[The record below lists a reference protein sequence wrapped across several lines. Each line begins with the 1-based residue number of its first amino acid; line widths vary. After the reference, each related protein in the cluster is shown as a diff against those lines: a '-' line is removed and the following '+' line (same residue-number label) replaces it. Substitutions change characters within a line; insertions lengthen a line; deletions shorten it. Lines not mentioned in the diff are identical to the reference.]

1 MTTLKYDRISR
12 ISVDGKEIQ
21 YGILFGNE
29 KIVFIKVGATG
40 RIRGGQGKYLRMA
53 HRLREKIGATVICA
67 SNGEKTGE
75 RPLRA
80 DKFLIRNVIAYL
92 GFEACEM
99 YFVGTSDGGEHSLKL
114 ALQFPETVA
123 FLGLNASWSNMDEFL
138 ERIQRLPQ
146 AKKTFVY
153 GDKDSDFADI
163 APRLQALV
171 GDNLTLVVLDGVDHE
186 FSGEVDR
193 FVTLIDLLFDHNKS
207 I

>member
-1 MTTLKYDRISR
+1 MTTLNYDKILS
-12 ISVDGKEIQ
+12 ITVDREKIH

-29 KIVFIKVGATG
+29 KIVFIKVGTAG
-40 RIRGGQGKYLRMA
+40 NIRGNQDKYLRMA

-67 SNGEKTGE
+67 SNGELTGD

-80 DKFLIRNVIAYL
+80 DKFLIRNVITDL

-114 ALQFPETVA
+114 ALQFPETAA
-123 FLGLNASWSNMDEFL
+123 FLGLNASWSNMEEFL
-138 ERIQRLPQ
+138 DGIQRLPE

-153 GDKDSDFADI
+153 GAKDSDFADI
-163 APRLQALV
+163 APRLQSLID
-171 GDNLTLVVLDGVDHE
+171 DNLALVVLEGVDHE
-186 FSGEVDR
+186 FSSKVDL